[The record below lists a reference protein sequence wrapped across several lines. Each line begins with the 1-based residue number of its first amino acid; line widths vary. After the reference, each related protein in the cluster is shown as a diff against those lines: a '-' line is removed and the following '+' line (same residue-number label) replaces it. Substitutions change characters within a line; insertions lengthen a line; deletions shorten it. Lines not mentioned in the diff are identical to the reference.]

1 MSTFSLEILT
11 PDRQFFIGE
20 VESLVLP
27 IIDGEFGVQA
37 GHEPVVTIV
46 EPGTLRYL
54 FDGMW
59 YLAAVTSG
67 IAEIMPDYTVL
78 LVSAAERPEE
88 IDRKRAEAAKK
99 RAEERLH
106 QKNNLQ
112 QQLSSKAALARA
124 LARLKTGA
132 PH

>member
-11 PDRQFFIGE
+11 PDRQFFSGE

-54 FDGMW
+54 IDGTW
-59 YLAAVTSG
+59 HLAAVTSG

-99 RAEERLH
+99 RAEERL
-106 QKNNLQ
+106 QMQANLQ
-112 QQLSSKAALARA
+112 QQLSAKAAMARA